1 MRQPKSPRV
10 NLAAQLSTEGS
21 NLRIG
26 IVACC
31 ALASFAIYYPGK
43 LSPDSAAQLQEAVSG
58 HFTDWHPPIMA
69 ALWRLLTNVAS
80 GPAPMLALQVGL
92 YWIGIWAIWDAVARK
107 PGNRAFLPLLAAI
120 HPLILVSLASI
131 QKDVGLAACLT
142 AAFGIMFRQH
152 QLNRRA
158 TVAGATVIG
167 LLLVYAA
174 LVRWNGMLAVATLLL
189 FWLRPTSLRPVTVIG
204 ATALLT
210 AAFIPIASFIDH
222 GLLRASR
229 THAEAGLQLYDLAGI
244 EHFSGDNRLLGAP
257 AGCYTPFFW
266 DPLASPTCGN
276 LFDQSTRAGAQ
287 PIAGRWIKAIAAHP
301 LAYALHRLEH
311 FNSST
316 YFIVPPAHRCVAA
329 PEYFSCDQ
337 PKAKLILDDFVK
349 KNFLYWPCIWLA
361 AGAWLLARGRASP
374 AIRAL
379 AWSGMI
385 YGLGYLFVGIA
396 TDWRYYLWTEFAIA
410 MALALHFAIDKDADR
425 GLEELVI
432 AVLPIALI
440 GYAARL
446 LFVLG

>member
-1 MRQPKSPRV
+1 MRQPKSLRA
-10 NLAAQLSTEGS
+10 NLASQPSTEGS

-31 ALASFAIYYPGK
+31 ALVSFAIYYPGK
-43 LSPDSAAQLQEAVSG
+43 LSPDSTAQLQEAVSG

-69 ALWRLLTNVAS
+69 ALWRLLTSVAS

-107 PGNRAFLPLLAAI
+107 AGNRTFLPLLAAI

-131 QKDVGLAACLT
+131 QKDVGLTACLI

-158 TVAGATVIG
+158 TIAGATVIG

-174 LVRWNGMLAVATLLL
+174 LVRWNGMLAVAPLLW

-204 ATALLT
+204 VTAFLT
-210 AAFIPIASFIDH
+210 VAFIPIASFVDH
-222 GLLRASR
+222 GVLRASR

-266 DPLASPTCGN
+266 DRLASPKCGN
-276 LFDQSTRAGAQ
+276 LFDQATRAGAQ
-287 PIAGRWIKAIAAHP
+287 PIADRWIEAIAAHP
-301 LAYALHRLEH
+301 LAYARHRLEH

-316 YFIVPPAHRCVAA
+316 YFIVPPAQRCVANR
-329 PEYFSCDQ
+329 ESSF
-337 PKAKLILDDFVK
+337 
-349 KNFLYWPCIWLA
+349 
-361 AGAWLLARGRASP
+361 
-374 AIRAL
+374 
-379 AWSGMI
+379 
-385 YGLGYLFVGIA
+385 
-396 TDWRYYLWTEFAIA
+396 
-410 MALALHFAIDKDADR
+410 
-425 GLEELVI
+425 
-432 AVLPIALI
+432 
-440 GYAARL
+440 
-446 LFVLG
+446 